1 MTTESQVKDFFC
13 QTYEVS
19 QNEVKVLNYTDKTLT
34 VEIQDTVFNYTYTFE
49 NNVIRFKPV
58 DKL

>member
-1 MTTESQVKDFFC
+1 MTTESQVKDLFC
-13 QTYEVS
+13 QTYDVS
-19 QNEVKVLNYTDKTLT
+19 QNEVKVLNYSDKTLT